1 MTPVTPPVDPGAWR
15 SPRRLPALISLAVAL
30 VAAGAFLAGSP
41 PHRVTS
47 TPAAAA
53 PPLPTLAEAWP
64 SAHPAEA
71 PGVLPDGA
79 AFTPLLYLDPSTSIG
94 SAPTPDRAAV
104 RLMLRSG
111 AGQPRELHRVAADQ
125 NPQFAGFTTAGGP
138 ADDTV
143 VWAES
148 TADTAGHAE
157 TRIWKV
163 NWRTAGRPVS
173 LTADTGDAIFFN
185 SQYDLVA
192 ADGRV
197 YWAAAARSAEVVT
210 EVRSVALTGGK
221 IKIRPVPGAYS
232 LSAWPWLVS
241 AGSGQAGP
249 VDLVNLDD
257 GRKVHVPAAQTELV
271 TCSPVWCRVLVLS
284 GSGGPARLDLMR
296 SDGSDRQRMA
306 GGQASSSTADVALVD
321 RFEVLSQSGSTG
333 SATSSQEVL
342 LYDATRK
349 KTVLVAKGAGMVFAR
364 GGILSWS
371 TGDNESLVWHAL
383 DLRSLA

>member
-1 MTPVTPPVDPGAWR
+1 
-15 SPRRLPALISLAVAL
+15 LISLAVAL
-30 VAAGAFLAGSP
+30 LAAGAFLAGSP
-41 PHRVTS
+41 PRRVTS

-64 SAHPAEA
+64 SAHPAQA

-79 AFTPLLYLDPSTSIG
+79 AFTPLLYLDPDTSIG

-104 RLMLRSG
+104 RLVLRG
-111 AGQPRELHRVAADQ
+111 ATGQPRELHRVAADQ
-125 NPQFAGFTTAGGP
+125 NPQFAGFTTAG
-138 ADDTV
+138 DDL

-163 NWRTAGRPVS
+163 NWRTDGKPTS
-173 LTADTGDAIFFN
+173 LTADTGDAIFFS
-185 SQYDLVA
+185 SQYDLVTA
-192 ADGRV
+192 GGRV
-197 YWAAAARSAEVVT
+197 YWAAAARKEQVTT

-221 IKIRPVPGAYS
+221 VTVREVPGAYS
-232 LSAWPWLVS
+232 LSGWPWLVS

-249 VDLVNLDD
+249 VDLVNLTD

-271 TCSPVWCRVLVLS
+271 TCSPAWCRVLVLS

-296 SDGSDRQRMA
+296 SDGSDRRRMA
-306 GGQASSSTADVALVD
+306 GGQASSSTADVALLD
-321 RFEVLSQSGSTG
+321 RFEVLSQSGATG
-333 SATSSQEVL
+333 SVTSSQEVM
-342 LYDATRK
+342 LYDAADK
-349 KTVLVAKGAGMVFAR
+349 KTVLVAKAVGMVFAR
-364 GGILSWS
+364 GGIVGWS

-383 DLRSLA
+383 DLRSLP

>member
-1 MTPVTPPVDPGAWR
+1 MPTEGPGPLKG
-15 SPRRLPALISLAVAL
+15 PRRPALISLAVAL
-30 VAAGAFLAGSP
+30 LAAGAFLAGSP
-41 PHRVTS
+41 PHRVAP

-64 SAHPAEA
+64 SAHPAQA

-79 AFTPLLYLDPSTSIG
+79 AFTPLLYLDPNTSIG

-104 RLMLRSG
+104 RLMLRG
-111 AGQPRELHRVAADQ
+111 AAGQPRELHRVAADQ
-125 NPQFAGFTTAGGP
+125 NPQFAGFATAGGP

-163 NWRTAGRPVS
+163 NWRTAGKPTS

-185 SQYDLVA
+185 SQYDLVIA
-192 ADGRV
+192 GGRV
-197 YWAAAARSAEVVT
+197 YWAAAARKEQVTT

-221 IKIRPVPGAYS
+221 VAVRDVPGAYS

-271 TCSPVWCRVLVLS
+271 TCSPAWCRVLVLS

-296 SDGSDRQRMA
+296 SDGSDRRRMA
-306 GGQASSSTADVALVD
+306 GGQASSSTADVALLD
-321 RFEVLSQSGSTG
+321 RFEVLSQSGAG
-333 SATSSQEVL
+333 SATSSQEVM
-342 LYDATRK
+342 LYDAARMK
-349 KTVLVAKGAGMVFAR
+349 IVLVAKAVGMVFAR
-364 GGILSWS
+364 GGIVSWS

-383 DLRSLA
+383 DLRTLA

>member
-1 MTPVTPPVDPGAWR
+1 MKHR
-15 SPRRLPALISLAVAL
+15 FPALISLSVAL
-30 VAAGAFLAGSP
+30 LAAGAFLAGSP

-47 TPAAAA
+47 TRAAAA

-64 SAHPAEA
+64 SAHPAQA

-79 AFTPLLYLDPSTSIG
+79 AFTPLLYLDPNTSIG

-104 RLMLRSG
+104 RLILRG
-111 AGQPRELHRVAADQ
+111 AAGQPRELHRVAADQ
-125 NPQFAGFTTAGGP
+125 NPQFAGFTTAG
-138 ADDTV
+138 DEV

-163 NWRTAGRPVS
+163 NWRTAGKPTS

-185 SQYDLVA
+185 SQYDLVTA
-192 ADGRV
+192 GGRV
-197 YWAAAARSAEVVT
+197 YWAAAARKEQVTT

-221 IKIRPVPGAYS
+221 VTVRDVPGAYS

-249 VDLVNLDD
+249 VDLVNLAD

-271 TCSPVWCRVLVLS
+271 TCSPAWCRVLVLS
-284 GSGGPARLDLMR
+284 GSGGPARLDMMR
-296 SDGSDRQRMA
+296 SDGSDRRRMA
-306 GGQASSSTADVALVD
+306 GGQASSSTADVALLD
-321 RFEVLSQSGSTG
+321 RFEVLSQSGAG
-333 SATSSQEVL
+333 SATSSQEVM
-342 LYDATRK
+342 LYDAVRK
-349 KTVLVAKGAGMVFAR
+349 KTVLVAKAVGMVFAR
-364 GGILSWS
+364 GGIVSWS

-383 DLRSLA
+383 DLRTLA